1 MPGNVET
8 IIAKANTSEAVK
20 ARLIAEAGL
29 DQPITTQF
37 GIYLGKLVTGDFGES
52 FYTYDGSSDVLTIIA
67 GRLPN
72 TVILLLCAEVVA
84 ILLGL
89 LIGVICAQKRGSKL
103 DTGLLSGSLVLY
115 SMTTFWFA
123 MLLIF
128 LFCVT
133 FRIFP
138 TGGITTP
145 GTNYQGWM
153 HIQDYLRHMIL
164 PMLCMGLLMI
174 GVYAVT
180 MRSTMMN
187 ILTEDYINTARAKGF
202 STKYI
207 LLHHAIPNAMV
218 PMATIIALNI
228 AAVLGGAIQLAGTGA
243 AHV

>member
-1 MPGNVET
+1 MALRIIKRFFFSCVTIFFVIAFNFFLFRVMPGNVET

-37 GIYLGKLVTGDFGES
+37 GIYLGKLLTGDFGES

-115 SMTTFWFA
+115 SMPTFWFA

-128 LFCVT
+128 FFCVT

-145 GTNYQGWM
+145 GTKYQG
-153 HIQDYLRHMIL
+153 
-164 PMLCMGLLMI
+164 
-174 GVYAVT
+174 
-180 MRSTMMN
+180 
-187 ILTEDYINTARAKGF
+187 
-202 STKYI
+202 
-207 LLHHAIPNAMV
+207 
-218 PMATIIALNI
+218 
-228 AAVLGGAIQLAGTGA
+228 
-243 AHV
+243 